1 MEQQWYKSY
10 QQVVKSGKKW
20 IFLYHILSD
29 KQKSGNMISLM
40 GEYECRI
47 DSKGRIMMP
56 VGLKKQLPAEKSGA
70 FVMNRGFEKC
80 LVMYP
85 QDEWNVI
92 SEELNKLNLY
102 SKKNRD
108 FFRYF
113 MRGATQLEL
122 DSNGRFLIPRSL
134 LDYADVEQDI
144 VLFAY
149 SNRIEV
155 WNKNTYENLLT
166 DEPDDFAN
174 LAEEVMVNKN
184 IGGTTTE
191 HIS

>member
-1 MEQQWYKSY
+1 
-10 QQVVKSGKKW
+10 
-20 IFLYHILSD
+20 
-29 KQKSGNMISLM
+29 MISLM

-47 DSKGRIMMP
+47 DAKGRVMMP
-56 VGLKKQLPAEKSGA
+56 VALKKQLPSDKSGA

-85 QDEWNVI
+85 KDEWNII
-92 SEELNKLNLY
+92 SDELNKLNLY

-113 MRGATQLEL
+113 MRGASQLEL
-122 DSNGRFLIPRSL
+122 DTNGRFLIPRSL
-134 LDYADVEQDI
+134 LDYAGVEQDI

-166 DEPDDFAN
+166 NEPDDFAN
-174 LAEEVMVNKN
+174 LAEEVMVHKN
-184 IGGTTTE
+184 IGDTSTE
-191 HIS
+191 HLS

>member
-1 MEQQWYKSY
+1 
-10 QQVVKSGKKW
+10 
-20 IFLYHILSD
+20 
-29 KQKSGNMISLM
+29 MISLM

-47 DSKGRIMMP
+47 DAKGRVMMP
-56 VGLKKQLPAEKSGA
+56 AALKKQLSAEQSGA

-80 LVMYP
+80 LVLYP
-85 QDEWNVI
+85 RNEWDII
-92 SEELNKLNLY
+92 SNDLNKLNLY

-113 MRGATQLEL
+113 MRGATQIEL
-122 DSNGRFLIPRSL
+122 DSNGRFLVPKSL
-134 LDYADVEQDI
+134 LDYAGAEQDV

-149 SNRIEV
+149 SNRIEI
-155 WNKNTYENLLT
+155 WNKSTYENLLT

-174 LAEEVMVNKN
+174 LAEDVMVNKN

>member
-1 MEQQWYKSY
+1 M
-10 QQVVKSGKKW
+10 VKSGKKW
-20 IFLYHILSD
+20 IFLYQILPD

-47 DSKGRIMMP
+47 DTKGRVMMP
-56 VGLKKQLPAEKSGA
+56 MGLKKQFLAEKSGA

-85 QDEWNVI
+85 QQEWNII
-92 SEELNKLNLY
+92 SDELNKLNLY

-122 DSNGRFLIPRSL
+122 DSTSRFLIPRSL
-134 LDYADVEQDI
+134 LDYAGIGQDL

-149 SNRIEV
+149 ANRIEV
-155 WNKNTYENLLT
+155 WDKNTYENLLT

>member
-1 MEQQWYKSY
+1 
-10 QQVVKSGKKW
+10 
-20 IFLYHILSD
+20 
-29 KQKSGNMISLM
+29 MISLM

-47 DSKGRIMMP
+47 DAKGRVMMP

-85 QDEWNVI
+85 QDEWNTI

-134 LDYADVEQDI
+134 LDYANVELDL
-144 VLFAY
+144 VLFA
-149 SNRIEV
+149 
-155 WNKNTYENLLT
+155 
-166 DEPDDFAN
+166 
-174 LAEEVMVNKN
+174 
-184 IGGTTTE
+184 
-191 HIS
+191 

>member
-1 MEQQWYKSY
+1 M
-10 QQVVKSGKKW
+10 
-20 IFLYHILSD
+20 
-29 KQKSGNMISLM
+29 QKSGIMISLM

-47 DSKGRIMMP
+47 DAKGRVMMP
-56 VGLKKQLPAEKSGA
+56 VALKKQLPTEQSGA

-80 LVMYP
+80 LVIYP
-85 QDEWNVI
+85 KNEWDVI
-92 SEELNKLNLY
+92 SDELNKLNLY

-113 MRGATQLEL
+113 MRGATQIEM
-122 DSNGRFLIPRSL
+122 DANGRFLIPRSL
-134 LDYADVEQDI
+134 LDYAGVEQDL

-155 WNKNTYENLLT
+155 WNKSTYENLLT

-174 LAEEVMVNKN
+174 LAEDVMVNKN

>member
-1 MEQQWYKSY
+1 
-10 QQVVKSGKKW
+10 
-20 IFLYHILSD
+20 
-29 KQKSGNMISLM
+29 MISLM

-47 DSKGRIMMP
+47 DAKGRVMMP
-56 VGLKKQLPAEKSGA
+56 AALKKQLSAEQSGA

-80 LVMYP
+80 LVLYP
-85 QDEWNVI
+85 RTEWDII
-92 SEELNKLNLY
+92 SDELNKLNLY

-113 MRGATQLEL
+113 MRGATQIEL
-122 DSNGRFLIPRSL
+122 DSNGRFLVPKSL
-134 LDYADVEQDI
+134 LDYAGAEQDI

-149 SNRIEV
+149 SNRIEI
-155 WNKNTYENLLT
+155 WNKSTYENLLT

-174 LAEEVMVNKN
+174 LAEDVMVNKN